1 MADWNKCGWP
11 RVISLVTVL
20 AAVSGCSKDIAYNAP
35 MFSFLGS
42 YKSQKSEASVL
53 LDNVSWWEGLNDPV
67 LNTLVNRAL
76 RQNLDLDLAK
86 ERVVESR
93 ANVKAV
99 PGSASL
105 NSSVGVNLSGTDRV
119 SIDTRAEGTLGFAWL
134 FDPYGARRAQ
144 VEAAK
149 ARVEVADAEQDA
161 AQLLVLLNLS
171 NAYIDLVYFQRLLQM
186 RRHEIQSRKQTLD
199 LTHTL
204 MAQGSATRLDVV
216 RAEARLSAAEAA
228 IPAARSGI
236 QRQKYQIAVLLG
248 QAPGTL
254 DINLDGRARLP
265 RPTLSSQV
273 GIPADLLRNRPDIR
287 IAERLYYAS
296 LAEVTQARADLYP
309 RLSLG
314 GPITLASTG
323 GATSGSYS
331 FGPSLQLPSLP
342 AAPTKAAI
350 AARESRARQ
359 AHTSWKSAVLDS
371 IFEVESSL
379 VDYSGAKSSVGT
391 SQKTVRLYREA
402 VELTREIVLSEG
414 ATIQNLLDAEESV
427 TDAELLLAD
436 NQRQL
441 ARSFV
446 RLNVALGS
454 GNAHDQPPEVEI
466 TQ

>member
-1 MADWNKCGWP
+1 MADRNRRGWP
-11 RVISLVTVL
+11 RVISFVTVL
-20 AAVSGCSKDIAYNAP
+20 ATVSGCSKDMAYNTP
-35 MFSFLGS
+35 VFPFLNS
-42 YKSQKSEASVL
+42 YKSRESGAPVL
-53 LDNVSWWEGLNDPV
+53 LDNAAWWEGLHDPV
-67 LNTLVNRAL
+67 LNTLVTRAL
-76 RQNLDLDLAK
+76 QQNLNLDLAK

-93 ANVKAV
+93 AIVKAV
-99 PGSASL
+99 PSAATL
-105 NSSVGVNLSGTDRV
+105 NPTVGIKLNGTDRG
-119 SIDTRAEGTLGFAWL
+119 SGDTRAEGTLGFEWL
-134 FDPYGARRAQ
+134 LDPYGARRAQ

-171 NAYIDLVYFQRLLQM
+171 NAYVDLVYFQRLLQI
-186 RRHEIQSRKQTLD
+186 RQQEIQSRTQTLE
-199 LTHTL
+199 LTRSL
-204 MAQGSATRLDVV
+204 MDQGSGTRLDVV
-216 RAEARLSAAEAA
+216 RAEARLSEAKAA
-228 IPAARSGI
+228 IPATRSGI
-236 QRQKYQIAVLLG
+236 QSQKYQIAVLLG

-254 DINLDGRARLP
+254 DVNLVARSQVP
-265 RPTLSSQV
+265 RPTLSPQV

-323 GATSGSYS
+323 GATSGSYF

-342 AAPTKAAI
+342 TTPTKASI

-379 VDYSGAKSSVGT
+379 ADYSGAKSSVGT
-391 SQKTVRLYREA
+391 SQETVRLYAEA
-402 VELTREIVLSEG
+402 VELTREMVLREG
-414 ATIQNLLDAEESV
+414 ATIQELLDAEESV
-427 TDAELLLAD
+427 TDAELMLAD

-441 ARSFV
+441 ARSFIS
-446 RLNVALGS
+446 LNVALGS
-454 GNAHDQPPEVEI
+454 GNSHGQSPAAVI